1 MDGNIFLIYEVITM
15 AKPSDSTIEE
25 FDINCLD
32 RSTVNTDTC
41 LKHHEHTES
50 AQVTFAKEVRAVVRE
65 MEDMGN
71 QFTEDSGD
79 LLVLDTRYVA
89 DPAVVET
96 VRMIEKTGQ

>member
-32 RSTVNTDTC
+32 CSTVNTDTC

-50 AQVTFAKEVRAVVRE
+50 AQVTFAKEVSA
-65 MEDMGN
+65 
-71 QFTEDSGD
+71 
-79 LLVLDTRYVA
+79 LVESWKTWELHSQKIVA
-89 DPAVVET
+89 TFSFLTLET
-96 VRMIEKTGQ
+96 SLIQQWSKLCV